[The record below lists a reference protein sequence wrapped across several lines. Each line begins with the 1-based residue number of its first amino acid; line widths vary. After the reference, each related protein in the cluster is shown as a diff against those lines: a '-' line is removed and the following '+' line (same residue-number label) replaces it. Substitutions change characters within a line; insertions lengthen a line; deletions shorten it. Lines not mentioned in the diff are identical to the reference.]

1 MDETKLDE
9 YLKLVHSG
17 CMSRYQAK
25 RLAYYSYC
33 VCIVSGWLLILIF
46 LFQIGLNESL
56 TLVSEKFIIIDK
68 GWSYSI
74 FLLIF
79 TILPPIILI
88 HLDIWKL
95 KYDAI
100 RNADIADNIEDI
112 FKKKFNFEEFE
123 EIKKEMFKQR

>member
-1 MDETKLDE
+1 MALNPN
-9 YLKLVHSG
+9 
-17 CMSRYQAK
+17 
-25 RLAYYSYC
+25 
-33 VCIVSGWLLILIF
+33 ILIL
-46 LFQIGLNESL
+46 
-56 TLVSEKFIIIDK
+56 DK